1 MRALL
6 AVAVLVVA
14 LELPELDAGTFTGQV
29 LIQEQL
35 RAQLPPHYHL
45 GPYRGTGGVLRKEL
59 LTWWFMWM
67 VRCPTPP

>member
-14 LELPELDAGTFTGQV
+14 LELPELDAGTFTAQV

-35 RAQLPPHYHL
+35 RAQPPHATIWDL
-45 GPYRGTGGVLRKEL
+45 TGGRAA
-59 LTWWFMWM
+59 FCG
-67 VRCPTPP
+67 RSF